1 MARYQVRYVTYA
13 AEQLNQMPR
22 SLRIAFDARIDDLE
36 RAPYIA
42 CSYDDGW
49 GSYSTTFGETGII
62 HYVFSDENA
71 KVTIIR
77 VMWC

>member
-13 AEQLNQMPR
+13 AEQLNQMPPSIR
-22 SLRIAFDARIDDLE
+22 TVFDARIDNLE
-36 RAPYIA
+36 RAPHVD
-42 CSYDDGW
+42 CVYDDGW

-62 HYVFSDENA
+62 HYGFSEENA